1 MLKLISSILIAV
13 TMLFSAPTAPASAKF
28 LKQATTPPAEPQLIC
43 AYPASTQAVPLAA
56 AHSVQAPQETIYGQ
70 VVYISDG
77 DTIHLQP
84 KYGNKIKIR
93 LYGIDAPEKAQ
104 PYGPQSTGILRQ
116 LIGNQYVEVKSFGHD
131 RYGRCLGKIYLNR
144 QDINAEMLR
153 LGAAWHYKYYDKSAD
168 FQSYADIERFAR
180 QNNRG
185 LWNRPN
191 PTPPWE
197 YRKMMRAKGT
207 R

>member
-13 TMLFSAPTAPASAKF
+13 AMVFSTPIAPASAKL
-28 LKQATTPPAEPQLIC
+28 LKQPTTTGPQLIC
-43 AYPASTQAVPLAA
+43 AYPASSPSLPLAFG
-56 AHSVQAPQETIYGQ
+56 QALQTPQESIYGQ

-93 LYGIDAPEKAQ
+93 LYGIDAPEKSQ

-116 LIGNQYVEVKSFGHD
+116 LIGNQYVEVKAFGQD
-131 RYGRCLGKIYLNR
+131 RYGRCLGKIYLDR
-144 QDINAEMLR
+144 QDINAEMIR

-197 YRKMMRAKGT
+197 YRKMMREQRKK
-207 R
+207 